1 MSHRIIA
8 FDNLRSIVCL
18 AIVLYHIA
26 LCLYIFHAAQFG
38 FSAPLDQAYFP
49 ELPNS
54 IYTMSIFF
62 FSYII
67 FFVDIFFFLGGFFA
81 HWVCQKKGLVHFVKN
96 RFLRIALPLLFY
108 YFVSIFSYFFIYM
121 LPKLLHGKT
130 SFIPLISVQLKQG
143 VMAEYFDNTSFFWFI
158 NVLLWYVLLTALLIF
173 IRQKISF
180 FNKFYVVA
188 NRIFQ
193 CIFGTKYFLIFIPT
207 VIVIFLMM
215 GHHWYL
221 LRDTHFIPN
230 AEILAYHAMWYVMGW
245 CLYQHRALFAFFQKN
260 CGAFIFGSFILFL
273 IHGILFMSFY
283 PDEAGWLYIIAN
295 AAFAFS
301 LTLCVPGF
309 IGLFLRYFDVRQSL
323 LQYVNEGSYWIY
335 VMHVPIVSI
344 TAVLVIKNVNNY
356 FLQFFICFLVFLI
369 TFFPSY
375 HWLIKKT
382 WLRKVFC

>member
-121 LPKLLHGKT
+121 
-130 SFIPLISVQLKQG
+130 
-143 VMAEYFDNTSFFWFI
+143 
-158 NVLLWYVLLTALLIF
+158 
-173 IRQKISF
+173 
-180 FNKFYVVA
+180 
-188 NRIFQ
+188 
-193 CIFGTKYFLIFIPT
+193 
-207 VIVIFLMM
+207 
-215 GHHWYL
+215 
-221 LRDTHFIPN
+221 
-230 AEILAYHAMWYVMGW
+230 
-245 CLYQHRALFAFFQKN
+245 
-260 CGAFIFGSFILFL
+260 
-273 IHGILFMSFY
+273 
-283 PDEAGWLYIIAN
+283 
-295 AAFAFS
+295 
-301 LTLCVPGF
+301 
-309 IGLFLRYFDVRQSL
+309 
-323 LQYVNEGSYWIY
+323 
-335 VMHVPIVSI
+335 
-344 TAVLVIKNVNNY
+344 
-356 FLQFFICFLVFLI
+356 
-369 TFFPSY
+369 
-375 HWLIKKT
+375 
-382 WLRKVFC
+382 